1 MNIQIII
8 ADAPKIETS
17 KNDEK
22 ENEETVHVELKT
34 KEEIKNY
41 IKGLM

>member
-8 ADAPKIETS
+8 ADAPKIEAS
-17 KNDEK
+17 KNDE
-22 ENEETVHVELKT
+22 EEETVHVELKT
-34 KEEIKNY
+34 KDKIRNY